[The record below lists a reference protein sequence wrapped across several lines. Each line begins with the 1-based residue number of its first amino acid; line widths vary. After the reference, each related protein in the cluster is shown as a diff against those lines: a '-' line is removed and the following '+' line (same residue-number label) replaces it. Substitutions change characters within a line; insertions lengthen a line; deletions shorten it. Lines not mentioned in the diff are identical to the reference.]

1 MPTATTPITTS
12 LRTSELA
19 DGLGIDRSAS
29 DLVAIDRRQLHRMAD
44 HIRTSLTGARYAR
57 ARWDDP
63 AFWNV
68 EASNEERSQYF
79 AIGNAINFRFW
90 DLQGRQ
96 LVPAAGTIDGQH
108 HRGAMY
114 MWRCL
119 RRAIA
124 TRDLDLLDAKVL
136 ANLSEAEFDVLFTD
150 DAGVNP
156 LAVARADRVANL
168 RDLGARLLADW
179 DGAFFN
185 VAKASGGSLA
195 AFARSSSSFRAFDDP
210 VYKLTMVNA
219 IVHLGSGVYEFDD
232 EPLPAIDYHLLRQA
246 LRQGVL
252 RPSSDLAQQL
262 TTMAVLDHEDAQ
274 ELRRVA
280 LVAFVEFAGNA
291 EISGELLDNRYWM
304 NRINCTDAPVCLD
317 PKTASVCPF
326 LEACERAVAFAL
338 PIELT
343 RYY

>member
-1 MPTATTPITTS
+1 M
-12 LRTSELA
+12 
-19 DGLGIDRSAS
+19 
-29 DLVAIDRRQLHRMAD
+29 
-44 HIRTSLTGARYAR
+44 
-57 ARWDDP
+57 
-63 AFWNV
+63 FWNV

-79 AIGNAINFRFW
+79 VIGNAINFRFW
-90 DLQGRQ
+90 DLRDRQ
-96 LVPAAGTIDGQH
+96 VVPAAGTIDGQR

-119 RRAIA
+119 RRAIDVC
-124 TRDLDLLDAKVL
+124 DLDLLDAKVL
-136 ANLSEAEFDVLFTD
+136 ANLSEVEFDELFTD
-150 DAGVNP
+150 DAGINP

-185 VAKASGGSLA
+185 VAKTSGGSLA
-195 AFARSSSSFRAFDDP
+195 AFARLSSAFRAFDDP

-252 RPSSDLAQQL
+252 RPSRDLARKL
-262 TTMAVLDHEDAQ
+262 TELVVLDHDEAQ

-280 LVAFVEFAGNA
+280 LLAFVELAARSNV
-291 EISGELLDNRYWM
+291 SGELLDNRYWM
-304 NRINCTDAPVCLD
+304 NRVNCTDVPVCLD
-317 PKTASVCPF
+317 PKTADACPF
-326 LEACERAVAFAL
+326 LHACERAVDFAL
-338 PIELT
+338 PVELT